1 MIYLSGQMSHS
12 EFIEKIPNDPNDLFW
27 THLELLRKCKFVGQ
41 LHTLLHKNL
50 VSSQEMRFKRVIVS
64 GVIQKPMPYL
74 QYVTTPLKGVK
85 QDALKIQQ
93 TVSKPVPNLTKV
105 VQSEANGNA
114 AGIQANR
121 TGIYTILFYF
131 FSVFILIQ
139 YKVIFLILI

>member
-1 MIYLSGQMSHS
+1 
-12 EFIEKIPNDPNDLFW
+12 
-27 THLELLRKCKFVGQ
+27 
-41 LHTLLHKNL
+41 
-50 VSSQEMRFKRVIVS
+50 
-64 GVIQKPMPYL
+64 MPYL
-74 QYVTTPLKGVK
+74 QYVTTTLKGVK